1 MKPIL
6 IAALLAL
13 CSCSAKVE
21 IESTQLAPSPITPK
35 KSQYADYAATN
46 LPPGWA
52 LMCSDDGLY
61 AVKSINRDLVYTASP
76 LVSKDRA
83 EAAYNAWLFYEDER
97 APRKR
102 IRDVEMI
109 QRDWKECDK

>member
-61 AVKSINRDLVYTASP
+61 TIKSINRDLVFNSTK
-76 LVSKDRA
+76 LVTKDRS
-83 EAAYNAWLFYEDER
+83 EAMFNAWLFYEDDR
-97 APRKR
+97 HPRPR
-102 IRDVEMI
+102 IKLELI